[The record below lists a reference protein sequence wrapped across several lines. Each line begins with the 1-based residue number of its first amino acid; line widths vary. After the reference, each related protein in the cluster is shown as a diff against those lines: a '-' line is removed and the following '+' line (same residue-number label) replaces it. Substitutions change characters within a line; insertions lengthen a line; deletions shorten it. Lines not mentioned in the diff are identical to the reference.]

1 MNYQDIFT
9 ITNYARQ
16 AMLLEVSATPK
27 PGLVDR
33 LNSGAH
39 KDMNYHTFLTSSNSV
54 FNGLYSCA
62 LEGANFKEGDGSK
75 LLVRLRKIGKECE
88 KEMLKVTQG
97 INTHK
102 GLIFS
107 LGILLAATARLIE
120 NGMRLATEGNSTLIC
135 EEVKRITIGLSRG
148 DFKDLTHK
156 KNLTHGEAI
165 YIKYG
170 IKGIRGEVEEGFPMV
185 VQHGLPLFKKQDL
198 KELGLNSIML
208 QVLMTFI
215 AYNQDTNI
223 ISRGGMEGLSY
234 AQEEAC
240 SFLSSGGVYNKEYYM
255 YLTNLNEKFIKR
267 NISPGGSA
275 DLLAVAIFLAF
286 IDGLI

>member
-1 MNYQDIFT
+1 MSYQDIFT

-54 FNGLYSCA
+54 FKGLYSCA
-62 LEGANFKEGDGSK
+62 LEGATFKENGGPK
-75 LLVRLRKIGKECE
+75 LLARLREIGKECE
-88 KEMLKVTQG
+88 NNMLRATGGV
-97 INTHK
+97 NTHK

-107 LGILLAATARLIE
+107 FGILLAATARLME
-120 NGMRLATEGNSTLIC
+120 NGMKLGYEGSSEIIC
-135 EEVKRITIGLSRG
+135 EEVKRITKGLSRG
-148 DFKDLTHK
+148 DFQDLSHK
-156 KNLTHGEAI
+156 KKPTHGESI
-165 YIKYG
+165 YVNYG
-170 IKGIRGEVEEGFPMV
+170 IKGIRGEVEEGFPTVM
-185 VQHGLPLFKKQDL
+185 HKGLPLFKKKDI
-198 KELGLNSIML
+198 KELGLNSVLL

-223 ISRGGMEGLSY
+223 IFRGGMEGLSY
-234 AQEEAC
+234 AQEEAY
-240 SFLSSGGVYNKEYYM
+240 SFLSSGGVYNKEYYR
-255 YLTNLNEKFIKR
+255 YLSDLNDKFIEK

-286 IDGLI
+286 ADGLL